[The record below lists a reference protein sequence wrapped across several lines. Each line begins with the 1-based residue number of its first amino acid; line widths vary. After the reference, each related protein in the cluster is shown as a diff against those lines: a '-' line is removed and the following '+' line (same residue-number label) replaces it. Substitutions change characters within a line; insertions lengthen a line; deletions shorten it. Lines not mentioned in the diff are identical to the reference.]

1 MPQLNQF
8 FWPITGVVDP
18 TQAYVGAHQ
27 PGLVALSL
35 VIASLSA
42 FVALSV
48 SGRVAASATY
58 RGRIAWVVA
67 GAISM
72 GGGIWAMHFIGMLA
86 FSLPCTVGYDP
97 LETLASMVPG
107 MLASGAALSVIS
119 QATAPNFQRLL
130 GGALLMGGGIGAMHY
145 SGMAAMRPH
154 ALLLYDPPMVGI
166 SIVVAVVLAFASLHM
181 HFRLRQQMA
190 LPATLVG
197 VIAATI
203 MGCAV
208 AGMHYVAMGAG

>member
-1 MPQLNQF
+1 MQLNQF
-8 FWPITGVVDP
+8 FWPVPEAVDP
-18 TQAYVGAHQ
+18 AMAYAGAYQ
-27 PGLVALSL
+27 LGLVALSL

-48 SGRVAASATY
+48 SGRVVASATR
-58 RGRIAWVVA
+58 RGGIAWVVA

-86 FSLPCTVGYDP
+86 FSLRCIVGYDP
-97 LETLASMVPG
+97 LETIASMVPG

-119 QATAPNFQRLL
+119 RTTAPTFPRLL

-154 ALLLYDPPMVGI
+154 ALLLYYVPMVAI
-166 SIVVAVVLAFASLHM
+166 SGVVPAAPAFESLRTYC
-181 HFRLRQQMA
+181 RLRAQTA
-190 LPATLVG
+190 PPRLSIRRGGATPIRPARPS
-197 VIAATI
+197 A
-203 MGCAV
+203 
-208 AGMHYVAMGAG
+208 